1 MNGLVLC
8 APAGLQVPADY
19 LLRLFVLGVPA
30 VEAAPAH
37 RVAAAA
43 HGSFHPALAD
53 PGTLARAA
61 RVRCPTT
68 ILHGAA
74 DTLIPPAH
82 ARAYAAAIPGARLD
96 VLPGVGHLV
105 ALEAPRRAWSW
116 PSSTP
121 GAEIGATYAGRRWRW
136 SGACWSTRPRH
147 LGPALE
153 ALADL
158 DPVGIDVERA
168 DWKNY
173 YRAAALVQVGGE
185 GTVVLIDSLALPDL
199 SALQDWLADRTV
211 VLHAAENDLV
221 PLAALGVAPT
231 RLHDTAV
238 AAALVGRPTGLETL
252 LRDVL
257 GIEPSADKQSMQRA
271 DWAARPLTD
280 AMLDYAA
287 GDVADLPRLA
297 TTLLAELDALG
308 RQSWY
313 AQELAAAR
321 ALPSVEDRRDWTKL
335 KGIGRLD
342 PQVRAKA
349 RALWEWR
356 EELGRTT
363 DTAPGRII
371 GDAVL
376 VDLAANPPAS
386 VARARAPRHAPPGR
400 PALRGAAAAGA
411 GRGRQPAA
419 GAGRAVGPAARRRGS
434 GCSPTAC
441 VRCAP
446 RPRPASAST
455 PACSAPA
462 APCPAR
468 CCPTRARPRSCA
480 PRSACATGSG
490 SCCAN
495 PSPPRSSP
503 TATPPRRW
511 PTMAELLTPDQVAD
525 GLAALPAWDGD
536 TSGIHRTVKRRD
548 FVDAVAFVDAV
559 VPVAEELN
567 HHPDVAIS
575 WDTVTLTIVSHAA
588 GGVTATCLELARRL
602 DALA

>member
-1 MNGLVLC
+1 MAVERRVLVDH
-8 APAGLQVPADY
+8 APA
-19 LLRLFVLGVPA
+19 
-30 VEAAPAH
+30 
-37 RVAAAA
+37 
-43 HGSFHPALAD
+43 
-53 PGTLARAA
+53 
-61 RVRCPTT
+61 
-68 ILHGAA
+68 
-74 DTLIPPAH
+74 
-82 ARAYAAAIPGARLD
+82 
-96 VLPGVGHLV
+96 
-105 ALEAPRRAWSW
+105 
-116 PSSTP
+116 
-121 GAEIGATYAGRRWRW
+121 
-136 SGACWSTRPRH
+136 

-153 ALADL
+153 TLGGL

-173 YRAAALVQVGGE
+173 YRAAALVQVGGD

-199 SALQDWLADRTV
+199 SLLQDWLADRTV

-252 LRDVL
+252 LREVL

-342 PQVRAKA
+342 PRVRAKV

-363 DTAPGRII
+363 DSAPGRII

-376 VDLAANPPAS
+376 VDMAANPPAS
-386 VARARAPRHAPPGR
+386 VRELGRRGMRRQAVRLFGEPLLQALAASADLPPEPVVRSGRRPGDEARLLADRLRALRAEVAARARID
-400 PALRGAAAAGA
+400 AGVLC
-411 GRGRQPAA
+411 P
-419 GAGRAVGPAARRRGS
+419 GRAVQAVVASDPHSPEELRAALGLRD
-434 GCSPTAC
+434 
-441 VRCAP
+441 
-446 RPRPASAST
+446 
-455 PACSAPA
+455 
-462 APCPAR
+462 
-468 CCPTRARPRSCA
+468 
-480 PRSACATGSG
+480 
-490 SCCAN
+490 
-495 PSPPRSSP
+495 
-503 TATPPRRW
+503 W
-511 PTMAELLTPDQVAD
+511 QWELLREPFTTAFFPN
-525 GLAALPAWDGD
+525 GD
-536 TSGIHRTVKRRD
+536 APMEV
-548 FVDAVAFVDAV
+548 VD
-559 VPVAEELN
+559 
-567 HHPDVAIS
+567 H
-575 WDTVTLTIVSHAA
+575 
-588 GGVTATCLELARRL
+588 G
-602 DALA
+602 